1 MHVTLSI
8 YECIEV
14 SLLWYDFTIFL
25 EDIGFKLNSYGRCV
39 ANKEIGGKNCMVD
52 WCVDDNKLNNM
63 EPFVN

>member
-1 MHVTLSI
+1 MDALRYHCYGMILQKT
-8 YECIEV
+8 
-14 SLLWYDFTIFL
+14 L

-52 WCVDDNKLNNM
+52 WYVDDNKLNHM